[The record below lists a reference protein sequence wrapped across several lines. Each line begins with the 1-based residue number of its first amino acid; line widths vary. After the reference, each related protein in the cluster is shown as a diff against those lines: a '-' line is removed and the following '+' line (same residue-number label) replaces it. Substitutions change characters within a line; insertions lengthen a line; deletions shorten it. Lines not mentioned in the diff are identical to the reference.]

1 MNPAAVYGTLNATE
15 YSIQVPDGSRLKGKQ
30 VQLLCG
36 PAAVKEE
43 FSHKATGKPGRLR
56 E

>member
-1 MNPAAVYGTLNATE
+1 MSSSAVYGTLNAIE
-15 YSIQVPDGSRLKGKQ
+15 YRRLRCRLKGKQ
-30 VQLLCG
+30 VQILCG

-43 FSHKATGKPGRLR
+43 FSHKVTGKLGRLR